1 MPQYEVTSPDGK
13 TWEVNAP
20 EGATQEQ
27 VLAYAKQQWAAQ
39 IKEPPASVS
48 AGKTIMGVPRQL
60 GLTARYALEGLPA
73 MVDTVGAAVRV
84 PAKAMGLDIPT
95 LASTG
100 KRVSDAIG
108 LPSPQTA
115 NERVVGDAT
124 RMGFSTLGMAGP
136 AQAAEKVAQG
146 GTKAVMQALAANPA
160 QQVGAAVGAGGAGGS
175 VREAG
180 GGPWAQFSAA
190 MAGGLAGAGAAT
202 GIDRAFQSVVSR
214 LRPEMKAQEVEQTI
228 TLVLKGSGVDWSK
241 LPEKVKQGMRAEV
254 AQAMRTGQNL
264 NPDAA
269 RRLVDFKATGATPT
283 RGMLTQDPVQITR
296 EQNLA
301 KVGANSTDIGLQKLP
316 NLQNE
321 NAQTMLRNL
330 DDLGARGAP
339 DAYAAGQ
346 KVVDALGR
354 DIGRSKGN
362 IDALYGQA
370 RDTSGRSAP
379 LDGAA
384 FTREANKALDEALLG
399 YAVPPSVQTK
409 LNQIAKGE
417 VPFTVDFA
425 EQLKTVIG
433 NIGQAGKGDATT
445 KAMGIIRQALDK
457 TPIRAAPQVN
467 PGNLPAVPGTVP
479 RSPLEVGAE
488 SIQAFNRARAANR
501 GLMQRVEQSPALEAV
516 YRGIKDG
523 KPADPD
529 AFVRQFITGQGASV
543 ADVRAL
549 QRSFAADPLAKQAV
563 KQYIVSHLKGAAT
576 NNTDD
581 VVKFSSSAYA
591 KALDNIGERKLAA
604 FFSPEEIAQLQSVK
618 RASTLMQ
625 AQPVGTAVNNSNSG
639 ALVVAKTLDLLDRL
653 AGKLPLGADTMIQG
667 AVRGIQ
673 QGNALNTPRALMMPR
688 PRNALMEAGI
698 PPLLYGNL
706 LAAPTVE

>member
-1 MPQYEVTSPDGK
+1 MPIARFQMPDGRVGRF
-13 TWEVNAP
+13 EVP
-20 EGATQEQ
+20 EGTTPEQ
-27 VLAYAKQQWAAQ
+27 AQALISQQLTGPSDSQPAA
-39 IKEPPASVS
+39 VS
-48 AGKTIMGVPRQL
+48 IGKTIMGIPRQF

-73 MVDTVGAAVRV
+73 MADTVGAAVRV

-108 LPSPQTA
+108 LPEPRDA
-115 NERVVGDAT
+115 NERVIGDGT
-124 RMGFSTLGMAGP
+124 RMGFGMPGMAGP
-136 AQAAEKVAQG
+136 AQAAEKVTQG

-190 MAGGLAGAGAAT
+190 LAGGLAGAGAAT
-202 GIDRAFQSVVSR
+202 GIDRAFQGVVSL
-214 LRPEMKAQEVEQTI
+214 LRPGMKAQEVEQTI
-228 TLVLKGSGVDWSK
+228 TLVLKGSGVDWST

-283 RGMLTQDPVQITR
+283 RGMLTQNPSQITR

-346 KVVDALGR
+346 RVVGALGGYI
-354 DIGRSKGN
+354 DRSRGN
-362 IDALYGQA
+362 INSLYSQA
-370 RDTSGRSAP
+370 RDTAGRSAE
-379 LDGAA
+379 LDGAT
-384 FTREANKALDEALLG
+384 FTRAANEALDEALLG
-399 YAVPPSVQTK
+399 YAVPSSVQNK

-425 EQLKTVIG
+425 EQLKTTIG
-433 NIGQAGKGDATT
+433 NIGAAGKGDATT
-445 KAMGIIRQALDK
+445 KAMGVIRKALDQ
-457 TPIRAAPQVN
+457 TPLRPAPTVN
-467 PGNLPAVPGTVP
+467 PGNLPAVRGTVP
-479 RSPLEVGAE
+479 TSPSVLGQE
-488 SIQAFNRARAANR
+488 SITAFNRARAANR
-501 GLMQRVEQSPALEAV
+501 GLMQRVESSPALEAV
-516 YRGIKDG
+516 YKGIKEG
-523 KPADPD
+523 QPVDPD
-529 AFVRQFITGQGASV
+529 RFVQQFITGSGASV
-543 ADVRAL
+543 ADVRQL
-549 QRSFAADPLAKQAV
+549 QRAMPSGSEAQQAV
-563 KQYIVSHLKGAAT
+563 RGFIAQHLKGAAT

-581 VVKFSSSAYA
+581 VVKFSSSAFS
-591 KALDNIGERKLAA
+591 KALDNIGERKLAV
-604 FFSPEEIAQLQSVK
+604 FFSPQEIAQLQAIK
-618 RASTLMQ
+618 RAGTLMQ

-639 ALVVAKTLDLLDRL
+639 ALVVAKTLDFLDRV

-667 AVRGIQ
+667 MVRGVQ
-673 QGNALNTPRALMMPR
+673 QGNALNAPRALVMPR

-706 LAAPTVE
+706 LAAPSVE